1 MLKKKFIAVLL
12 IGILCLSLTAC
23 GGGSVKT
30 SQDDS
35 NFEKEMLNIEDDTEA
50 ESDEEA
56 ENEEDYQIEIPD
68 AVKNISPED
77 DEALTGVLTEDSY
90 TNEYFGLRLNTVEGG
105 TIESL
110 MDSGTELMPLSQT
123 YAEGIG
129 SIVIQSRENDGWD
142 YVSMTV
148 SALSSKEKGKD
159 EQVLAME
166 QFDLE
171 QSLNGAMEYEA
182 ECSVDTVN
190 IAGEE
195 HPAYIEIT
203 DSEDGRVKAATG
215 YIIKGDFKC
224 IVMVYAAEDK
234 FDEMLQLIEKN

>member
-1 MLKKKFIAVLL
+1 MKNGR
-12 IGILCLSLTAC
+12 IGCF
-23 GGGSVKT
+23 GGW
-30 SQDDS
+30 
-35 NFEKEMLNIEDDTEA
+35 A
-50 ESDEEA
+50 
-56 ENEEDYQIEIPD
+56 
-68 AVKNISPED
+68 
-77 DEALTGVLTEDSY
+77 
-90 TNEYFGLRLNTVEGG
+90 
-105 TIESL
+105 
-110 MDSGTELMPLSQT
+110 
-123 YAEGIG
+123 
-129 SIVIQSRENDGWD
+129 

-148 SALSSKEKGKD
+148 SALSSKERGKD
-159 EQVLAME
+159 EKVLAME
-166 QFDLE
+166 QYDLE